1 MKAHLIQGQRR
12 WLGRWLAAAAAAGIL
27 IFCGYMAL
35 SRTDVLAQGIAAAG
49 SSTASS
55 EDTAAPT
62 VAIQSAD
69 VAATAVSASG
79 SLALIEER
87 STALGVDGVVE
98 NIAVQVGDQVRAG
111 DLILQL
117 DTTDLER
124 AVSQAQ
130 LQVDS
135 AKIALADLQTPATD
149 AEIAKAEANLRDA
162 QAKLDDVKAGPSA
175 EEIAAA
181 RSTLAAAQASYS
193 ELQAGPSDAELTQ
206 LSADMKKAEIA
217 LASAQGAYDKIA
229 WQGSAG
235 MSSEA
240 SALQDATIDYE
251 SAKAAYEEATAAA
264 TNSDTQSAVSTIQD
278 ALAKL
283 NDLLNSP
290 TDAEIA
296 AAEATLATAE
306 ASLADL
312 RSGASANEIRSAE
325 LTIREA
331 LISLESA
338 QRDLDA
344 ATVTAPIAGYVTTLN
359 AEVGV
364 RSSSG
369 TVVAT
374 IADPTQLQL
383 KISVAEA
390 DIPNVS
396 IGQAADV
403 AIDALPGKTF
413 AGAVTTIS
421 PVNDSS
427 SSSVSYPVTIELTG
441 DELIGVKPGMNAVAT
456 LAGSTELSA
465 DSWLVP
471 TNALQTSDS
480 NTVVT
485 VVRDQQTL
493 TVTVAPGSV
502 QGEYTIVQSPE
513 LQANDQVVGSVV
525 SQSDQQ
531 SGFAAGPPDGG
542 AGAVMGG
549 PPQ

>member
-1 MKAHLIQGQRR
+1 MKVQLKQGRRR
-12 WLGRWLAAAAAAGIL
+12 WVAVVVAVGIVTFGGYLAL
-27 IFCGYMAL
+27 IKTG
-35 SRTDVLAQGIAAAG
+35 VLAQGLLPA
-49 SSTASS
+49 ASS
-55 EDTAAPT
+55 SQSSSAATAAPT
-62 VAIQSAD
+62 VTIQPAD
-69 VAATAVSASG
+69 VASTAVSASG
-79 SLALIEER
+79 NLALVDER
-87 STALGVDGVVE
+87 SVTLGVGGIVEKIVV
-98 NIAVQVGDQVRAG
+98 NVGDQVNAG

-117 DTTDLER
+117 DTTALER

-135 AKIALADLQTPATD
+135 AKIALADLQTPATG

-162 QAKLDDVKAGPSA
+162 QESLAEVKAGPSA
-175 EEIAAA
+175 EEISAT
-181 RSTLAAAQASYS
+181 RSTLAAAQAGYS
-193 ELQAGPSDAELTQ
+193 ELQAGPSAAELTQ

-217 LASAQGAYDKIA
+217 LASAQGAYDRIA

-251 SAKAAYEEATAAA
+251 SAEAAYEEATAAA
-264 TNSDTQSAVSTIQD
+264 TNSDLQSAVSTIQD
-278 ALAKL
+278 AQVKL

-296 AAEATLATAE
+296 AAEATLVTAE

-312 RSGASANEIRSAE
+312 QSGASTNDLKSAE
-325 LTIREA
+325 LSLKEA

-338 QRDLDA
+338 QRDLEA
-344 ATVTAPIAGYVTTLN
+344 ATVTAPIAGYITALN

-369 TVVAT
+369 TVAAM
-374 IADPTQLQL
+374 IADPTHLQL
-383 KISVAEA
+383 EISVAEA
-390 DIPNVS
+390 DIPSVS
-396 IGQAADV
+396 MRQAADV
-403 AIDALPGKTF
+403 EIDALPGKTF
-413 AGAVTTIS
+413 SGVVTSIS

-427 SSSVSYPVTIELTG
+427 STSVSYPVTIELAG
-441 DELIGVKPGMNAVAT
+441 DDLTGVKPGMNAVAT

-471 TNALQTSDS
+471 TNALQISGT
-480 NTVVT
+480 NTVVV
-485 VVRDQQTL
+485 VVRDQQNI
-493 TVTVAPGSV
+493 TVTVTPGSV
-502 QGEYTIVQSPE
+502 LGEYTIVTSPD
-513 LQANDQVVGSVV
+513 LQANDQVVGSVA

-531 SGFAAGPPDGG
+531 SGFAGGPPDGG
-542 AGAVMGG
+542 TGAMLGG

>member
-1 MKAHLIQGQRR
+1 MQLFLEHGRCR
-12 WLGRWLAAAAAAGIL
+12 WAVVAAATLFLILAGYL
-27 IFCGYMAL
+27 AL
-35 SRTDVLAQGIAAAG
+35 SKTGVLAQGVLMGAG
-49 SSTASS
+49 SSQSNTAG
-55 EDTAAPT
+55 TAAPT
-62 VAIQSAD
+62 VTIQSAD
-69 VAATAVSASG
+69 LASTAVSASG
-79 SLALIEER
+79 NLALVDER
-87 STALGVDGVVE
+87 SVALGVDGVVE
-98 NIAVQVGDQVRAG
+98 KIAVNVGDQVQAG
-111 DLILQL
+111 DLLLQL
-117 DTTDLER
+117 DTTVLER

-149 AEIAKAEANLRDA
+149 AEIVKAEANLKDA
-162 QAKLDDVKAGPSA
+162 QEYLAEVKAGPSA
-175 EEIAAA
+175 EEVAAA
-181 RSTLAAAQASYS
+181 RSTLAAAQASYT
-193 ELQAGPSDAELTQ
+193 ELQAGPSEAELTQ
-206 LSADMKKAEIA
+206 LSADMKKAQIT
-217 LASAQGAYDKIA
+217 LASAQSAYDKIA

-240 SALQDATIDYE
+240 STLQDATIDYE

-264 TNSDTQSAVSTIQD
+264 SDSDVHSAVSTIQD
-278 ALAKL
+278 AQVKL

-296 AAEATLATAE
+296 AAEATLADAE

-312 RSGASANEIRSAE
+312 QAGATANDIRSAE
-325 LTIREA
+325 LTLKEA
-331 LISLESA
+331 LITLESA
-338 QRDLDA
+338 QRDLED
-344 ATVTAPIAGYVTTLN
+344 ATVTAPIAGYVTTLD

-383 KISVAEA
+383 EISVAEA

-396 IGQAADV
+396 VGQAADV

-413 AGAVTTIS
+413 AGVVTTIS

-427 SSSVSYPVTIELTG
+427 STSVSYPVTIELADDDLT
-441 DELIGVKPGMNAVAT
+441 GVKPGMNAVAT
-456 LAGSTELSA
+456 LTSISTMSA

-471 TNALQTSDS
+471 TNALQTSGA

-485 VVRDQQTL
+485 VVRDQQTI
-493 TVTVAPGSV
+493 TVTVTPGSV
-502 QGEYTIVQSPE
+502 QGEYTIVESPD
-513 LQANDQVVGSVV
+513 LQANDQVVGSVA

-531 SGFAAGPPDGG
+531 SGFAGGPPDGG
-542 AGAVMGG
+542 AGGMMGG

>member
-1 MKAHLIQGQRR
+1 MKAHPKYRRRR
-12 WLGRWLAAAAAAGIL
+12 WLSVVVTAGLVAAG
-27 IFCGYMAL
+27 GYLAL
-35 SRTDVLAQGIAAAG
+35 SKTGVLAQGLFPSSTQ
-49 SSTASS
+49 SSTAGAS
-55 EDTAAPT
+55 TPT
-62 VAIQSAD
+62 VTIQSAN
-69 VAATAVSASG
+69 VASTAVSASG
-79 SLALIEER
+79 SLTLVDER
-87 STALGVDGVVE
+87 SVALGVDGVVE
-98 NIAVQVGDQVRAG
+98 KIAVAVGDQVQAG
-111 DLILQL
+111 DLLLQL
-117 DTTDLER
+117 DTTALER

-149 AEIAKAEANLRDA
+149 AEIAKAEATLREAQENLA
-162 QAKLDDVKAGPSA
+162 EVKAGPSA

-206 LSADMKKAEIA
+206 LSADMKKAQIA

-264 TNSDTQSAVSTIQD
+264 NSSDLQSAVSTIQD
-278 ALAKL
+278 AQVKL

-296 AAEATLATAE
+296 AAEATLASAE

-312 RSGASANEIRSAE
+312 QAGATANDIRSAE
-325 LTIREA
+325 LTLKEA

-338 QRDLDA
+338 QRDLEA
-344 ATVTAPIAGYVTTLN
+344 AAVTAPVAGYVTALD

-369 TVVAT
+369 TAVAA

-383 KISVAEA
+383 EISVAEA

-396 IGQAADV
+396 MGQAASV
-403 AIDALPGKTF
+403 EIDALPGKTF
-413 AGAVTTIS
+413 AGVINSIS

-427 SSSVSYPVTIELTG
+427 STSVSYPVTIELTS
-441 DELIGVKPGMNAVAT
+441 DDLTGVKPGMNAVAT
-456 LAGSTELSA
+456 LTSSSELSA

-471 TNALQTSDS
+471 TNALQTSGA

-485 VVRDQQTL
+485 VVRDQQNI
-493 TVTVAPGSV
+493 TVTVTPGSV
-502 QGEYTIVQSPE
+502 QGEYTIVTSPD
-513 LQANDQVVGSVV
+513 LQANDQVVGSVA

-531 SGFAAGPPDGG
+531 SGSAGGPPDGG

>member
-1 MKAHLIQGQRR
+1 MKAHLKQGWLR
-12 WLGRWLAAAAAAGIL
+12 WVAVAAVAGII
-27 IFCGYMAL
+27 IFGGYLGL
-35 SRTDVLAQGIAAAG
+35 SRTGVLAQSLFPAASSQ
-49 SSTASS
+49 SSTAGV
-55 EDTAAPT
+55 AVPT
-62 VAIQSAD
+62 VTIQSAD
-69 VAATAVSASG
+69 VASTAVSASG
-79 SLALIEER
+79 NLALADER
-87 STALGVDGVVE
+87 SVALGVDGVVE
-98 NIAVQVGDQVRAG
+98 KIAVNVGDQVNAG

-117 DTTDLER
+117 DTTALER
-124 AVSQAQ
+124 TVSQAQ

-135 AKIALADLQTPATD
+135 AKIALADLQTSATD

-162 QAKLDDVKAGPSA
+162 QENLAEVKAGPSA

-181 RSTLAAAQASYS
+181 RSTLAAAQAGYS
-193 ELQAGPSDAELTQ
+193 ELQAGPSAAELTQ

-217 LASAQGAYDKIA
+217 MASAQGAYDKIA

-264 TNSDTQSAVSTIQD
+264 TNSDLQSAVSTIQD
-278 ALAKL
+278 AQVKL

-306 ASLADL
+306 ASLADVQA
-312 RSGASANEIRSAE
+312 GASTNDVQSAE
-325 LTIREA
+325 LTLKEA
-331 LISLESA
+331 LITLESA

-344 ATVTAPIAGYVTTLN
+344 AAVTAPIAGYVTALE
-359 AEVGV
+359 AKIGV

-369 TVVAT
+369 TVVAM

-383 KISVAEA
+383 EISVAEA

-396 IGQAADV
+396 IGQAAAV
-403 AIDALPGKTF
+403 ELDALPGKTF
-413 AGAVTTIS
+413 AGVVTSIS

-427 SSSVSYPVTIELTG
+427 STSVSYPVTIELAG
-441 DELIGVKPGMNAVAT
+441 DDLTGVKPGMNAVAT
-456 LAGSTELSA
+456 LTGSTKLSA

-471 TNALQTSDS
+471 TNALQTSGA
-480 NTVVT
+480 NTVVA
-485 VVRDQQTL
+485 VVRDQQTI
-493 TVTVAPGSV
+493 TVTVTPGSV
-502 QGEYTIVQSPE
+502 QGEYTIVESPE
-513 LQANDQVVGSVV
+513 LQANDQVVGSVA

-531 SGFAAGPPDGG
+531 SGFAGGPPD
-542 AGAVMGG
+542 AGAAGMMSG

>member
-1 MKAHLIQGQRR
+1 MKAHLKQSWRR
-12 WLGRWLAAAAAAGIL
+12 WAAVGAVAGIVIL
-27 IFCGYMAL
+27 GGYLAMI
-35 SRTDVLAQGIAAAG
+35 RTGVLAQGLLP
-49 SSTASS
+49 ASS
-55 EDTAAPT
+55 QSSNTSTAAPT
-62 VAIQSAD
+62 VKIQSAD
-69 VAATAVSASG
+69 LASTAVSASG
-79 SLALIEER
+79 NLALVDER
-87 STALGVDGVVE
+87 SVALGVDGVVE
-98 NIAVQVGDQVRAG
+98 QIAVAVGDQVQAG
-111 DLILQL
+111 DLLLQL
-117 DTTDLER
+117 DTTALER

-149 AEIAKAEANLRDA
+149 AEIAKAQANLKDA
-162 QAKLDDVKAGPSA
+162 QENLAEVKAGPNA

-193 ELQAGPSDAELTQ
+193 ELQAGPSAAELTQ
-206 LSADMKKAEIA
+206 LSADMKKAQIA
-217 LASAQGAYDKIA
+217 LASAQSAYDKIA

-264 TNSDTQSAVSTIQD
+264 SSSDLQSAVSTIQN
-278 ALAKL
+278 AEVQL

-296 AAEATLATAE
+296 AAAATLASAE

-312 RSGASANEIRSAE
+312 QAGATANDTRGAE
-325 LTIREA
+325 LTLKEA

-338 QRDLDA
+338 QRDLEA
-344 ATVTAPIAGYVTTLN
+344 ATVTAPVAGYVTALD

-369 TVVAT
+369 TAVAA

-383 KISVAEA
+383 EISVAEA
-390 DIPNVS
+390 DIPNVTM
-396 IGQAADV
+396 GQAANV
-403 AIDALPGKTF
+403 EIDALPGQTF
-413 AGAVTTIS
+413 AGVVTSIS

-427 SSSVSYPVTIELTG
+427 STSVSYPVTIELTG
-441 DELIGVKPGMNAVAT
+441 DDVTGVKPGMNAVAT
-456 LAGSTELSA
+456 LTSSSELSA

-471 TNALQTSDS
+471 TNALQTSGAD
-480 NTVVT
+480 TVVT
-485 VVRDQQTL
+485 VVRDQQTI
-493 TVTVAPGSV
+493 TVTVTPGAV
-502 QGEYTIVQSPE
+502 QGEYTIVASPD
-513 LQANDQVVGSVV
+513 LQANDQVVGSVA

-531 SGFAAGPPDGG
+531 SGFASAPPDGG
-542 AGAVMGG
+542 VGSVMGG

>member
-1 MKAHLIQGQRR
+1 MKAHLKQCWRR
-12 WLGRWLAAAAAAGIL
+12 WVAVGAIAGIVIL
-27 IFCGYMAL
+27 GGYL
-35 SRTDVLAQGIAAAG
+35 TVTKTGVLAQGLLPATSSQSTTAG
-49 SSTASS
+49 TTA
-55 EDTAAPT
+55 PM
-62 VAIQSAD
+62 VKIQSAD
-69 VAATAVSASG
+69 LASTAVSASG
-79 SLALIEER
+79 NLALVDER
-87 STALGVDGVVE
+87 SIALGVDGVVQ
-98 NIAVQVGDQVRAG
+98 NIAVAVGDQVQAG
-111 DLILQL
+111 DLLLQL
-117 DTTDLER
+117 DTTALER
-124 AVSQAQ
+124 AVSQAE
-130 LQVDS
+130 LKVDS

-149 AEIAKAEANLRDA
+149 AEIAKAQANLKDA
-162 QAKLDDVKAGPSA
+162 QENLAEVKVGPSA

-181 RSTLAAAQASYS
+181 RSTLAAAQAGYS
-193 ELQAGPSDAELTQ
+193 ELEAGPSAAELTQ
-206 LSADMKKAEIA
+206 LSADMKKAQIA

-264 TNSDTQSAVSTIQD
+264 SSSDLQSAVSTIQD
-278 ALAKL
+278 AQVKL
-283 NDLLNSP
+283 SDLLNSP
-290 TDAEIA
+290 TNAEIA
-296 AAEATLATAE
+296 AAQATLAGAE

-312 RSGASANEIRSAE
+312 QAGATANDIRSAE
-325 LTIREA
+325 LTLKEA

-344 ATVTAPIAGYVTTLN
+344 ATVTAPIAGYVTALG

-369 TVVAT
+369 TVVAA

-383 KISVAEA
+383 EISVAEA

-396 IGQAADV
+396 MGQAASV
-403 AIDALPGKTF
+403 EIDALPGKTF
-413 AGAVTTIS
+413 EGVVTSIS

-427 SSSVSYPVTIELTG
+427 LTSVSYPVTIELTG
-441 DELIGVKPGMNAVAT
+441 DKLTGVKPGMNAVAT
-456 LAGSTELSA
+456 LTSSSELSD

-471 TNALQTSDS
+471 TNALQTSGT

-485 VVRDQQTL
+485 VVRDQQTI
-493 TVTVAPGSV
+493 TVTVTPGSV
-502 QGEYTIVQSPE
+502 QGEYTIVESPD
-513 LQANDQVVGSVV
+513 LQANDEVVGSVA

-531 SGFAAGPPDGG
+531 SGFAGGPPDSG
-542 AGAVMGG
+542 AGAMIGG